1 MTRIAVLITCHNRRE
16 KTLACLDALTAAN
29 SDRFDIQV
37 FLVDDGSTDGT
48 GDAVRARFPEVKLIQ
63 GDGNLYWNGGMR
75 RAHAAAMVQPFDFM
89 LWLNDDTYLFPETLT
104 TLMATYRAVV
114 ADTGTES
121 IVLGTTCDLSR
132 EKPTY
137 GGLKRYTFF
146 QRLTYAYVLV
156 APQTTPVEV
165 ETMNGNCALIPAT
178 IARALG
184 NLDSAFTHA
193 LGDWDYGFRARAA
206 GYRIWITPGYAGICA
221 NPPTKPTVHPR
232 TTVWERLRRMQNPK
246 ELPIKEWATYT
257 KRYTGPLWPLHW
269 LKPYVSAVLAGVL
282 PRRP

>member
-1 MTRIAVLITCHNRRE
+1 M
-16 KTLACLDALTAAN
+16 ACLDALTAAN
-29 SDRFDIQV
+29 PDRFDVQV

-89 LWLNDDTYLFPETLT
+89 LWLNDDTYLFPETLA

-121 IVLGTTCDLSR
+121 IVLGTTCDLSH

-137 GGLKRYTFF
+137 GGLKRCTFF

-206 GYRIWITPGYAGICA
+206 GYRIWLMPGYAGVCTKDPA
-221 NPPTKPTVHPR
+221 GVPTAQIGRVR
-232 TTVWERLRRMQNPK
+232 MSVAQRLRRLQSPK
-246 ELPIKEWATYT
+246 ELPIKAWATYT
-257 KRYTGPLWPLHW
+257 RRYSGPLWLLHW

-282 PRRP
+282 LRKS